1 VTISNVWESPSFS
14 VGSVS
19 VESGSLEFQTD
30 SKEPSALE
38 TVLSDSLTPVS
49 LVTVTWCGESYV
61 SDSLN
66 FWSARMAFSSP
77 TTWTVLVRG
86 ASALRTG

>member
-1 VTISNVWESPSFS
+1 
-14 VGSVS
+14 
-19 VESGSLEFQTD
+19 
-30 SKEPSALE
+30 
-38 TVLSDSLTPVS
+38 